1 MLDGVDLAVPA
12 GSTCAVV
19 GPSGAGKTTLLRAL
33 AGLTPAASGEVHL
46 GDRDITRLAAG
57 HRRVGMVFQEARLF
71 PTQSVL
77 ANVAYG
83 LRARGV
89 RRRARHHAAEELLDA
104 VGLADRAQDR
114 PQRLSGGQRQRV
126 ALARALCSQPDL
138 LLLDEPL
145 SAVDGPAR
153 GELRALLRTLQETRP
168 TTTIVVTH
176 DLADATTLGST
187 IAVLLDGRVAQC
199 APPTTLLVEPASV
212 EVAAF
217 TGNPN
222 YWPVQV
228 RAGCADLGG
237 WLVPVAGPDGAA
249 TITVRPERLRVAAR
263 AGVRARVQAVE
274 QRGSDLRLVAHSLAG
289 PIEVRLPGA
298 ACTAPRPGDEVHLIA
313 DAADVWRFPAALAPD
328 GARALSPAADA
339 VPGAPTA
346 LSGLSLQGR
355 CRG

>member
-1 MLDGVDLAVPA
+1 VLDGVDLSVPA

-33 AGLTPAASGEVHL
+33 AGLTPADSGVVHL
-46 GDRDITRLAAG
+46 GERDITRLAAG
-57 HRRVGMVFQEARLF
+57 HRHVGVVFQEARLF
-71 PTQSVL
+71 PSQSVL
-77 ANVAYG
+77 DNVAYG

-89 RRRARHHAAEELLDA
+89 RRPVRHGAARELLDA
-104 VGLADRAQDR
+104 VGLADRAQDH
-114 PQRLSGGQRQRV
+114 PQRLSGGERQRV

-145 SAVDGPAR
+145 SAVDRLAR

-187 IAVLLDGRVAQC
+187 IAVLVDGRVAQC
-199 APPTTLLVEPASV
+199 APPTTLLAEPASV
-212 EVAAF
+212 EVAAL

-222 YWPVQV
+222 RWPVQV

-237 WLVPVAGPDGAA
+237 WLVPVRGPAGAA
-249 TITVRPERLRVAAR
+249 TITVRPERLRIAAR

-274 QRGSDLRLVAHSLAG
+274 QRGSDVRLVAHSLAG
-289 PIEVRLPGA
+289 PIEVRLPGT
-298 ACTAPRPGDEVHLIA
+298 ACAAPRPGDEVHLAA
-313 DAADVWRFPAALAPD
+313 DAADVWRFPTA
-328 GARALSPAADA
+328 A
-339 VPGAPTA
+339 VPMAVD
-346 LSGLSLQGR
+346 GLNPAGR
-355 CRG
+355 RCG

>member
-1 MLDGVDLAVPA
+1 MLDGVDLTVPA

-33 AGLTPAASGEVHL
+33 AGLTPAARGEVHL
-46 GDRDITRLAAG
+46 GGREVTRAPAG
-57 HRRVGMVFQEARLF
+57 RRHVGLVFQEGRLF
-71 PTQSVL
+71 PSQSVL
-77 ANVAYG
+77 DNVAYG

-89 RRRARHHAAEELLDA
+89 RRFVRHGAARELLDA
-104 VGLADRAQDR
+104 VGLADRAADR

-153 GELRALLRTLQETRP
+153 GELRALLRSLQETRP

-176 DLADATTLGST
+176 DLADATTLGDT

-199 APPTTLLVEPASV
+199 AAPATLLAEPAST
-212 EVAAF
+212 EVAAL

-222 YWPVQV
+222 RWPVQV

-249 TITVRPERLRVAAR
+249 TITVRPEQLRLAAGV
-263 AGVRARVQAVE
+263 GVRARVQAVE
-274 QRGSDLRLVAHSLAG
+274 QRGSDVRLVAHSLGG
-289 PIEVRLPGA
+289 PIEVRHPGSA
-298 ACTAPRPGDEVHLIA
+298 STAPRPGDEVHL
-313 DAADVWRFPAALAPD
+313 AAAATDVWRFPTAAEPV
-328 GARALSPAADA
+328 A
-339 VPGAPTA
+339 VG
-346 LSGLSLQGR
+346 GLSRAG
-355 CRG
+355 CCCG